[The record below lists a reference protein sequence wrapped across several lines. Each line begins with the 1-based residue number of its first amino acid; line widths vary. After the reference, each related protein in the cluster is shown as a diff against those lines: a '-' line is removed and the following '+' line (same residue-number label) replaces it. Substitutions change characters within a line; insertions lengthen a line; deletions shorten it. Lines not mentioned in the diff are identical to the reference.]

1 MKFIR
6 KILFS
11 VSILTLMLGISVPA
25 KAMGT
30 ITNFVQTG
38 GSQYTIDLS
47 WDSYPDARSY
57 LVKYYNDDIG
67 LKTQYT
73 NTNSITLN
81 LDNSD
86 QFYNCFVSAID
97 SSGTLATSKQI
108 SISSVPGE
116 LTNWKVLSWSI
127 DGTKGIICWKKQQY
141 KCFKGYQ
148 WQLFKGKK
156 KVASGTNNNTLGF
169 KAKAPSS
176 TIYTFKVRGYVLSNN
191 KKKLYGPWH
200 TETIVPQPALLSGT
214 WNSARDNITL
224 KWRKVKGATKYIVY
238 GSTSKKK
245 GYKKIATVS
254 KKKSSYTVKKI
265 KGKKIVKDKNYYL
278 YVVAYY
284 KKGSTKITSP
294 HTIYWYGKA

>member
-47 WDSYPDARSY
+47 WDSYSGARSY
-57 LVKYYNDDIG
+57 IVKYYNDVIG
-67 LKTQYT
+67 VETKIVDKNSVTLDLK
-73 NTNSITLN
+73 NA
-81 LDNSD
+81 D
-86 QFYNCFVSAID
+86 QSLQCFVSAYDHTGSQI
-97 SSGTLATSKQI
+97 ATCK
-108 SISSVPGE
+108 SINVSSVPGE
-116 LTNWKVLSWSI
+116 MTGWKAYSWSI
-127 DGTKGIICWKKQQY
+127 DGTKGMIRWKKQQY
-141 KCFKGYQ
+141 KCLEGYQ
-148 WQLFKGKK
+148 WQLLKGNK
-156 KVASGTNNNTLGF
+156 KVASGTSKKLGF

-200 TETIVPQPALLSGT
+200 TETIVPQPALISGT
-214 WNSARDNITL
+214 WNSTRDSVTL

-238 GSTSKKK
+238 GSTKKKK
-245 GYKKIATVS
+245 GYKKIATLS
-254 KKKSSYTVKKI
+254 KKKSSYTVKKV
-265 KGKKIVKDKNYYL
+265 KGKKLVKDKNYYL

-284 KKGSTKITSP
+284 KKGSTKITSA
-294 HTIYWYGKA
+294 HTVFWYGKA